1 MNAPKKVSIVVW
13 RDAKTDPPKGP
24 LRFVIVESASGA
36 VSPIWFRD
44 HVWDYPNVVRWA
56 ELPVLSDLTD
66 DDVRTAVRAL
76 ARAPSSLENLEY
88 TIAYNR
94 LRAAL
99 GGEKEET

>member
-1 MNAPKKVSIVVW
+1 MSLLVW
-13 RDAKTDPPKGP
+13 RDAKADPPKGP

-66 DDVRTAVRAL
+66 EDVRWMVEEVE
-76 ARAPSSLENLEY
+76 S
-88 TIAYNR
+88 IADDGRLLDPAHR

-99 GGEKEET
+99 GGEKEEA

>member
-1 MNAPKKVSIVVW
+1 MERYVLFVDYEQFVEMVTAREVVGACDP
-13 RDAKTDPPKGP
+13 DA
-24 LRFVIVESASGA
+24 L
-36 VSPIWFRD
+36 
-44 HVWDYPNVVRWA
+44 WA
-56 ELPVLSDLTD
+56 ELPVVSDLTD

>member
-1 MNAPKKVSIVVW
+1 MSARPVSLLVW
-13 RDAKTDPPKGP
+13 RDAKSDPPKGP
-24 LRFVIVESASGA
+24 LRFVIVESASGE

-66 DDVRTAVRAL
+66 EDVRNIAVWAL
-76 ARAPSSLENLEY
+76 DGERLTTDGSHD
-88 TIAYNR
+88 TVDR

-99 GGEKEET
+99 GGEKEEA